1 MLQRSHSCCAYRRGG
16 VEGEHEHTPLCVS
29 AQLQVNNMS
38 FTYEYGEIGTATTR
52 TWFLFLKSRH
62 RPLWYPRTSRS
73 QTWRHWDR
81 ERQARLETPEFISWD
96 KNTTRTFLTIDIQE
110 GRKLKW
116 EHSAGAR
123 ALTQYL
129 GKLSPGGHVRLRLH
143 GNEHDVGL
151 PLGVRQERVLTRVL
165 SVVQHLCFPEITQ
178 HKLFTVILNSL
189 K

>member
-1 MLQRSHSCCAYRRGG
+1 MLQRPHNCCAYRRGG

-96 KNTTRTFLTIDIQE
+96 KNTTRTFSYYRYTRRTEMEVGTLSWRSCSDTVPWRAQS
-110 GRKLKW
+110 RWTRPSPSPWKW
-116 EHSAGAR
+116 TWRRSSPRSPAG
-123 ALTQYL
+123 T
-129 GKLSPGGHVRLRLH
+129 SPHTG
-143 GNEHDVGL
+143 
-151 PLGVRQERVLTRVL
+151 
-165 SVVQHLCFPEITQ
+165 S
-178 HKLFTVILNSL
+178 
-189 K
+189 